1 VASKSIAASDGS
13 STTRHVSLAGS
24 HLPFQLV
31 ENFLDAAGNPVPAPK
46 GAAAAPKAAVAP
58 ASNAAASAGDD
69 PTGIKGYI
77 AFSVAHALYP
87 KGDGIDPDYPI
98 ATDIKLNGPSIAAEI
113 NVDAQ
118 HSATMHHFTWKSVT
132 ADDLS
137 GLATVSDLVK
147 LVQNN
152 LSTPAAS

>member
-1 VASKSIAASDGS
+1 LASKSKTALGASS
-13 STTRHVSLAGS
+13 PTRHVSLAGS

-31 ENFLDAAGNPVPAPK
+31 EKSLDEAGNALPAPK
-46 GAAAAPKAAVAP
+46 AAAAAPKVVAP
-58 ASNAAASAGDD
+58 APKAAAAPADD

-87 KGDGIDPDYPI
+87 RGDGIDPDYPI
-98 ATDIKLNGPSIAAEI
+98 ANDIKLNGPSIAAEI

-118 HSATMHHFTWKSVT
+118 HSATMHHLTWKSVT

-152 LSTPAAS
+152 LSAAAAS